1 MSGPLR
7 YITVTAPDGEI
18 IGYAWGSADDT
29 GWIHRAASSTDAFR
43 AGIDWFG
50 RIRDAHRRGLTP
62 AGVLELFSHEPGVG
76 PVTEAPDMAALEE
89 LARIVTPAD
98 DRRLVDQLVPAGHP
112 AWTWLAEAYD
122 ALTDADREVA
132 WDGDG
137 TPDDGDRADRTDRE
151 AAHRAA
157 ADGGAA
163 GGGAAGGEPSGD
175 GTVRTPVP
183 GPAPVYS
190 EQVQRVLRALQ
201 DLGAVTE
208 EYRWMGHPL
217 PEVPSSGRLSPA
229 DAVRAATAL
238 VCGERFHPGLVGDA
252 LHSGLLDAV
261 VLSLRAW
268 HAESAADGVSSAP
281 CGRAEDGSGRQ
292 APAVPVPV
300 PRAAGG
306 APRPPQAPV
315 RCRYCGGSP
324 AVDVSFRAHRGL
336 LVLLGFRRMD
346 GPMCRMCGLGVHR
359 ALTTHTLCWG
369 WWSPL
374 SLVLFGPLTLVRNL
388 LAVRRVARLAEP
400 GPGLLGRRF
409 DPGLPVHRR
418 PRAYVALIPLV
429 WVVGLIVV
437 AVCAGG

>member
-1 MSGPLR
+1 MHGPLR

-43 AGIDWFG
+43 AGVDWFG

-76 PVTEAPDMAALEE
+76 PVTEAPDMKAIEE

-122 ALTDADREVA
+122 SLTDEDREVV
-132 WDGDG
+132 WDRGGG
-137 TPDDGDRADRTDRE
+137 TPPDGA
-151 AAHRAA
+151 
-157 ADGGAA
+157 
-163 GGGAAGGEPSGD
+163 
-175 GTVRTPVP
+175 VQTPV
-183 GPAPVYS
+183 PVYS

-217 PEVPSSGRLSPA
+217 PEVPSAGHLAPA

-238 VCGERFHPGLVGDA
+238 VCGERFYPGLIGDA
-252 LHSGLLDAV
+252 LHSGLLDAL
-261 VLSLRAW
+261 VLSLRVW
-268 HAESAADGVSSAP
+268 HAEPAAEGASSARS
-281 CGRAEDGSGRQ
+281 GRTEDDSGRQ

-300 PRAAGG
+300 VAPRTSGS

-336 LVLLGFRRMD
+336 LLLLGFRRMD

-388 LAVRRVARLAEP
+388 LAVRRVERLAQP

-429 WVVGLIVV
+429 WVVCLIVA
-437 AVCAGG
+437 AVRAGG